1 MQATETFP
9 ETDVRTDEELVG
21 IVVGGDVDC
30 FEELIT
36 RYQSRV
42 FGMARKYFRNES
54 DAEDVVQTIFTKT
67 FQKLSS
73 YKGTAPFEH
82 WFMRLSVNTCYDA
95 LRRKRN
101 RPDQTISDMLFD
113 DESWQDRLGNIPDA
127 SDRVGLEEARELVYT
142 VGEQALV
149 PGSGLMLARQ
159 MMSDQGDLQH
169 EEPAGELEQFLRE
182 RLADYKVPRDV
193 DVMDELPRNALGK
206 VLKRVLRGETAL
218 TEGAAVNY
226 QSVCIFGGAATFL

>member
-1 MQATETFP
+1 MEATETFP

-101 RPDQTISDMLFD
+101 RPEHTISDTLFD
-113 DESWQDRLGNIPDA
+113 DESWQDRLDKITEA
-127 SDRVGLEEARELVYT
+127 SDREEQEQARELVHT
-142 VGEQALV
+142 VLDQV
-149 PGSGLMLARQ
+149 SDRARIVLT
-159 MMSDQGDLQH
+159 LQ
-169 EEPAGELEQFLRE
+169 ELEGRTIKEIAEITGWSESLVKVQAFRARKEMRASVERFLSRE
-182 RLADYKVPRDV
+182 
-193 DVMDELPRNALGK
+193 
-206 VLKRVLRGETAL
+206 KRIVT
-218 TEGAAVNY
+218 
-226 QSVCIFGGAATFL
+226 

>member
-1 MQATETFP
+1 MFMRDRPQSPMQATETFP
-9 ETDVRTDEELVG
+9 ETDVRTDEELVR

-82 WFMRLSVNTCYDA
+82 WFMRLSVNACYDA

-142 VGEQALV
+142 VLGQI
-149 PGSGLMLARQ
+149 SDRARIVLT
-159 MMSDQGDLQH
+159 LQ
-169 EEPAGELEQFLRE
+169 ELEGRTIKEIAEITGWSESLVKVQAFRARKEMRASVERFLSRE
-182 RLADYKVPRDV
+182 
-193 DVMDELPRNALGK
+193 
-206 VLKRVLRGETAL
+206 KRIVT
-218 TEGAAVNY
+218 
-226 QSVCIFGGAATFL
+226 

>member
-1 MQATETFP
+1 MEATETFP

-36 RYQSRV
+36 RYQPRV

-142 VGEQALV
+142 VLGQI
-149 PGSGLMLARQ
+149 SDRARIVLT
-159 MMSDQGDLQH
+159 LQ
-169 EEPAGELEQFLRE
+169 ELEGRTIKEIAEITGWSESLVKVQAFRARKEMRASVERFLSRE
-182 RLADYKVPRDV
+182 
-193 DVMDELPRNALGK
+193 
-206 VLKRVLRGETAL
+206 KRIVT
-218 TEGAAVNY
+218 
-226 QSVCIFGGAATFL
+226 

>member
-36 RYQSRV
+36 RYQPRV

-82 WFMRLSVNTCYDA
+82 WFMRLSVNACYDA

-101 RPDQTISDMLFD
+101 RPDHTISDMLFD
-113 DESWQDRLGNIPDA
+113 DESWQDRLDKITES
-127 SDRVGLEEARELVYT
+127 SDREEQ
-142 VGEQALV
+142 EQA
-149 PGSGLMLARQ
+149 GQTS
-159 MMSDQGDLQH
+159 
-169 EEPAGELEQFLRE
+169 
-182 RLADYKVPRDV
+182 
-193 DVMDELPRNALGK
+193 
-206 VLKRVLRGETAL
+206 
-218 TEGAAVNY
+218 
-226 QSVCIFGGAATFL
+226 

>member
-36 RYQSRV
+36 RYQPRV

-82 WFMRLSVNTCYDA
+82 WFMRLSVNACYDA

-101 RPDQTISDMLFD
+101 RPDHTISDMLFD
-113 DESWQDRLGNIPDA
+113 DESWQDRLDKITEA
-127 SDRVGLEEARELVYT
+127 SDREEQEQARELVHT
-142 VGEQALV
+142 VLDQV
-149 PGSGLMLARQ
+149 SARARIVLT
-159 MMSDQGDLQH
+159 LQ
-169 EEPAGELEQFLRE
+169 ELEGRTIKEIAEITGWSESLV
-182 RLADYKVPRDV
+182 KVQAFRARKE
-193 DVMDELPRNALGK
+193 MR
-206 VLKRVLRGETAL
+206 
-218 TEGAAVNY
+218 AAVER
-226 QSVCIFGGAATFL
+226 FLSREKRIVT

>member
-36 RYQSRV
+36 RYQPRV

-113 DESWQDRLGNIPDA
+113 DESWQDRLGNIPDT

-142 VGEQALV
+142 VLGQI
-149 PGSGLMLARQ
+149 SDRARIVLT
-159 MMSDQGDLQH
+159 LQ
-169 EEPAGELEQFLRE
+169 ELEGRTIKEIAEITGWSESLVKVQAFRARKEMRASVERFLSRE
-182 RLADYKVPRDV
+182 
-193 DVMDELPRNALGK
+193 
-206 VLKRVLRGETAL
+206 KRIVT
-218 TEGAAVNY
+218 
-226 QSVCIFGGAATFL
+226 

>member
-9 ETDVRTDEELVG
+9 ETDVRTDEELVR

-30 FEELIT
+30 FEELII
-36 RYQSRV
+36 RYQPRV

-67 FQKLSS
+67 FKKLSS

-82 WFMRLSVNTCYDA
+82 WFMRLSINACYDA

-113 DESWQDRLGNIPDA
+113 DESWQDRLSNIPDA

-142 VGEQALV
+142 VLGQI
-149 PGSGLMLARQ
+149 SDRARIVLT
-159 MMSDQGDLQH
+159 LQ
-169 EEPAGELEQFLRE
+169 ELEGRSIREITEITGWSESLVKVQAFRARKEMRASVERFLMKE
-182 RLADYKVPRDV
+182 KKL
-193 DVMDELPRNALGK
+193 
-206 VLKRVLRGETAL
+206 
-218 TEGAAVNY
+218 
-226 QSVCIFGGAATFL
+226 

>member
-1 MQATETFP
+1 MQTTETFP
-9 ETDVRTDEELVG
+9 ETDVRTDEELVEL
-21 IVVGGDVDC
+21 VVGGNVDC

-36 RYQSRV
+36 RYQPRV

-54 DAEDVVQTIFTKT
+54 DVEDVVQTIFTKT

-82 WFMRLSVNTCYDA
+82 WFMRLSLNACYDA

-113 DESWQDRLGNIPDA
+113 DESWQDRLSNIPDA

-142 VGEQALV
+142 VLGQI
-149 PGSGLMLARQ
+149 SDRARIVLT
-159 MMSDQGDLQH
+159 LQ
-169 EEPAGELEQFLRE
+169 ELEGRSIREITEITGWSESLVKVQAFRARKEMRASVERFLMKE
-182 RLADYKVPRDV
+182 EKL
-193 DVMDELPRNALGK
+193 
-206 VLKRVLRGETAL
+206 
-218 TEGAAVNY
+218 
-226 QSVCIFGGAATFL
+226 

>member
-9 ETDVRTDEELVG
+9 ETDIRTDEELVG

-101 RPDQTISDMLFD
+101 RPDQTISDLLFD

-142 VGEQALV
+142 VLGQI
-149 PGSGLMLARQ
+149 SDRARIVLT
-159 MMSDQGDLQH
+159 LQ
-169 EEPAGELEQFLRE
+169 ELEGRTIKEIAEITGWSESLVKVQAFRARKEMRASVERFLSRE
-182 RLADYKVPRDV
+182 
-193 DVMDELPRNALGK
+193 
-206 VLKRVLRGETAL
+206 KRIVT
-218 TEGAAVNY
+218 
-226 QSVCIFGGAATFL
+226 

>member
-127 SDRVGLEEARELVYT
+127 SDRVGLEEARELVHT
-142 VGEQALV
+142 VLGQI
-149 PGSGLMLARQ
+149 SDRARIVLT
-159 MMSDQGDLQH
+159 LQ
-169 EEPAGELEQFLRE
+169 ELEGRTIKEIAEITGWSESLVKVQAFRARKEMRASVERFLSRE
-182 RLADYKVPRDV
+182 
-193 DVMDELPRNALGK
+193 
-206 VLKRVLRGETAL
+206 KRIVT
-218 TEGAAVNY
+218 
-226 QSVCIFGGAATFL
+226 

>member
-82 WFMRLSVNTCYDA
+82 WFMRLSVNACYDA

-113 DESWQDRLGNIPDA
+113 DESWQDRLGNIP
-127 SDRVGLEEARELVYT
+127 SDDDHEGLEQARELVHT
-142 VGEQALV
+142 VLDQV
-149 PGSGLMLARQ
+149 SDRARIVLT
-159 MMSDQGDLQH
+159 LQ
-169 EEPAGELEQFLRE
+169 ELEGRSIRE
-182 RLADYKVPRDV
+182 IAGITGWSESLVKVQAFRARKE
-193 DVMDELPRNALGK
+193 MR
-206 VLKRVLRGETAL
+206 
-218 TEGAAVNY
+218 AAVER
-226 QSVCIFGGAATFL
+226 FLMKEKRL

>member
-1 MQATETFP
+1 MWESPQNPMQATETFP
-9 ETDVRTDEELVG
+9 ETDIRTDEELVR

-30 FEELIT
+30 FEVLII

-54 DAEDVVQTIFTKT
+54 DAEDVVQAIFTKT

-82 WFMRLSVNTCYDA
+82 WFMRLSLNACYDA

-113 DESWQDRLGNIPDA
+113 DESWQDRLSNIPDA

-142 VGEQALV
+142 VLGQI
-149 PGSGLMLARQ
+149 SDRARIVLT
-159 MMSDQGDLQH
+159 LQ
-169 EEPAGELEQFLRE
+169 ELEGRSIREITEITGWSESLVKVQAFRARKEMRASVERFLMKE
-182 RLADYKVPRDV
+182 KNL
-193 DVMDELPRNALGK
+193 
-206 VLKRVLRGETAL
+206 
-218 TEGAAVNY
+218 
-226 QSVCIFGGAATFL
+226 

>member
-36 RYQSRV
+36 RYQPRV

-67 FQKLSS
+67 FQRLSS
-73 YKGTAPFEH
+73 YKGMAPFEH
-82 WFMRLSVNTCYDA
+82 WFMRLSVNACYDA

-101 RPDQTISDMLFD
+101 RPDHTISDMLFD
-113 DESWQDRLGNIPDA
+113 DESWQDRLDKITEA
-127 SDRVGLEEARELVYT
+127 SDREEQEQARELVHT
-142 VGEQALV
+142 VLDQV
-149 PGSGLMLARQ
+149 SARARIVLT
-159 MMSDQGDLQH
+159 LQ
-169 EEPAGELEQFLRE
+169 ELEGRTIKEIAEITGWSESLVKGQAFRARKE
-182 RLADYKVPRDV
+182 MR
-193 DVMDELPRNALGK
+193 
-206 VLKRVLRGETAL
+206 
-218 TEGAAVNY
+218 AAVER
-226 QSVCIFGGAATFL
+226 FLIKEKRL

>member
-82 WFMRLSVNTCYDA
+82 WFMRLSVNACYDA

-101 RPDQTISDMLFD
+101 RPDQTISDLLFD

-142 VGEQALV
+142 VLGQI
-149 PGSGLMLARQ
+149 SDRARIVLT
-159 MMSDQGDLQH
+159 LQ
-169 EEPAGELEQFLRE
+169 ELEGRTIKEIAEITGWSESLVKVQAFRARKEMRASVERFLSRE
-182 RLADYKVPRDV
+182 
-193 DVMDELPRNALGK
+193 
-206 VLKRVLRGETAL
+206 KRIVT
-218 TEGAAVNY
+218 
-226 QSVCIFGGAATFL
+226 

>member
-36 RYQSRV
+36 RYQPRV

-95 LRRKRN
+95 LRRKRT
-101 RPDQTISDMLFD
+101 RPEHTISDMLFD

-142 VGEQALV
+142 VLGQI
-149 PGSGLMLARQ
+149 SDRARIVLT
-159 MMSDQGDLQH
+159 LQ
-169 EEPAGELEQFLRE
+169 ELEGRTIKEIAEITGWSESLVKVQAFRARKEMRASVERFLSRE
-182 RLADYKVPRDV
+182 
-193 DVMDELPRNALGK
+193 
-206 VLKRVLRGETAL
+206 KRIVT
-218 TEGAAVNY
+218 
-226 QSVCIFGGAATFL
+226 

>member
-1 MQATETFP
+1 MFVCSYSCGIAPQSPMQATETFP

-82 WFMRLSVNTCYDA
+82 WFMRLSVNACYDA

-142 VGEQALV
+142 VLGQI
-149 PGSGLMLARQ
+149 SDRARIVLT
-159 MMSDQGDLQH
+159 LQ
-169 EEPAGELEQFLRE
+169 ELEGRTIKEIAEITGWSESLV
-182 RLADYKVPRDV
+182 KVQAFRARKE
-193 DVMDELPRNALGK
+193 MR
-206 VLKRVLRGETAL
+206 
-218 TEGAAVNY
+218 AAVER
-226 QSVCIFGGAATFL
+226 FLSREKRIVT

>member
-36 RYQSRV
+36 RYQPRV

-82 WFMRLSVNTCYDA
+82 WFMRLSVNACYDA

-113 DESWQDRLGNIPDA
+113 DESWQDRRGNIPDA
-127 SDRVGLEEARELVYT
+127 SDRGGREEARELVYT
-142 VGEQALV
+142 VLGQI
-149 PGSGLMLARQ
+149 SDRARIVLT
-159 MMSDQGDLQH
+159 LQ
-169 EEPAGELEQFLRE
+169 ELEGRTIKEIAEITGWSESLVKVQAFRARKEMRASVERFLSRE
-182 RLADYKVPRDV
+182 
-193 DVMDELPRNALGK
+193 
-206 VLKRVLRGETAL
+206 KRIVT
-218 TEGAAVNY
+218 
-226 QSVCIFGGAATFL
+226 